1 MKKFL
6 VILMAFCLL
15 SAVCAAEEKTEIY
28 VSITDDTGKLV
39 LAYESLPLIDADED
53 GAITINDALLTA
65 HIQRHENGAKAYV
78 SEQSPYGLSL
88 VVLWDIDNG
97 GSFGY
102 YLNNASPLSLA
113 DPIKAGEH
121 VKAYAFTDL
130 ETWSDTYC
138 FFENDALEAI
148 PGNISF
154 TLYASGYDASWNPV
168 TLPVADAVITV
179 NGEATDCKTDAEGKA
194 VLSIDQPGKYVI
206 SAVSETQNLVAPV
219 CILTITEIK

>member
-1 MKKFL
+1 
-6 VILMAFCLL
+6 MARTAHH
-15 SAVCAAEEKTEIY
+15 SA
-28 VSITDDTGKLV
+28 
-39 LAYESLPLIDADED
+39 
-53 GAITINDALLTA
+53 GAILAVHYQYARTRNAAARPALRLRTC
-65 HIQRHENGAKAYV
+65 RGLCFL
-78 SEQSPYGLSL
+78 GLSL

-113 DPIKAGEH
+113 DPIKAGDH

-154 TLYASGYDASWNPV
+154 SLYASGYDASWNPV